1 MKRRFALL
9 RKRKRRRLSESRRK
23 RHTTKTAKPSTT
35 LREKRSIVLGDEV
48 VFHGS
53 SSPNKRIEV
62 APRPDSPTIFHGS
75 SSPNKGIEFA
85 PRPDSPTIVPSLL
98 LLGASD
104 IPGICMD
111 DTSRGDRIESYQT
124 PDARLQPFIPRELIE
139 PVEPANLCTN
149 IDSSHQRI
157 EASSETRINQL
168 RSRLAGLRSGSYV
181 KHVNSVL
188 RYSSTDSFRSSV
200 VSVIS
205 FASSLRSNSL
215 RSTRSSLKSIP
226 KDSNEAG
233 AKVTE
238 PFDQKLSDAEQHI
251 WDELV
256 DESRL
261 ESLPEIKPRYEW
273 NSLHNRPCCGLD
285 EVLSRRDTT
294 SSFWQP
300 DGGVCSQC
308 GFSKVHFLVRDRRP
322 YLGSWKVILRD
333 DLDVE
338 DYFGNTT
345 LHHLAANL
353 RSTPDL
359 IALIREGAN
368 IHAKNTSGETF
379 MHVLRYEFWVYGD
392 PFVSLLKMLES
403 QAFDFDHRDYH
414 GRSILQAFFQL
425 NPRAKNVK
433 EIIQIF
439 GIMKPSWNSFDN
451 QGNTLRTTYP
461 HLNLAGESGWR
472 AKLGFLSPSSKADL
486 RLDFRDIVLPMIG
499 AVDPLNEI
507 KVSASYKT
515 SALLRHVDKN
525 GETLLSTYLKAWEF
539 HDSKE
544 ISEPKVEVFL
554 QNGSEIHARDRE
566 GNTALTTAVGRGLR
580 SATKILLSKGA
591 NVHCRNLKGQGI
603 IAQAQASM
611 DLAREQ
617 GDDKLYASILS
628 CISLLADAGAKAD
641 PTERDEWLSPKRR
654 AEEAMGIVEE

>member
-1 MKRRFALL
+1 MRRRFSLL
-9 RKRKRRRLSESRRK
+9 RKRKRRRLSGSRRK
-23 RHTTKTAKPSTT
+23 GHTTKTAKPSTK
-35 LREKRSIVLGDEV
+35 LREKRSTVLGNEV
-48 VFHGS
+48 LFHGS
-53 SSPNKRIEV
+53 SS
-62 APRPDSPTIFHGS
+62 S
-75 SSPNKGIEFA
+75 NKGIEVA

-104 IPGICMD
+104 VPEICMD
-111 DTSRGDRIESYQT
+111 GTGRGDRIESYQT
-124 PDARLQPFIPRELIE
+124 PDARLQPFIPGELVKL
-139 PVEPANLCTN
+139 VEPANLCTN
-149 IDSSHQRI
+149 LDFSHQRI
-157 EASSETRINQL
+157 EPSSESRINHLQ
-168 RSRLAGLRSGSYV
+168 SRLAGLRSGSYV

-188 RYSSTDSFRSSV
+188 RYSSTDSFRSSIG
-200 VSVIS
+200 SMIS
-205 FASSLRSNSL
+205 FASSLRSSSL
-215 RSTRSSLKSIP
+215 RSTRSSVKSIP
-226 KDSNEAG
+226 KETNAAG
-233 AKVTE
+233 AKATE

-379 MHVLRYEFWVYGD
+379 MHVLRYEFGFHVD
-392 PFVSLLKMLES
+392 SFVPLLEMLKS

-414 GRSILQAFFQL
+414 GRTILQAFFQL
-425 NPRAKNVK
+425 NSGAEQKK
-433 EIIQIF
+433 EITRIF
-439 GIMKPSWNSFDN
+439 EIMKPSWNSFDN
-451 QGNTLRTTYP
+451 QGNTLGTTYP
-461 HLNLAGESGWR
+461 YLKTRADESGWR
-472 AKLGFLSPSSKADL
+472 AKLGPLSPSSKADTP
-486 RLDFRDIVLPMIG
+486 LDFRDMVMPMIG
-499 AVDPLNEI
+499 AIDPSNKI
-507 KVSASYKT
+507 KGSASYKT
-515 SALLRHVDKN
+515 SALLRHIDKN
-525 GETLLSTYLKAWEF
+525 GETFLSTYLKTWKFNSSTEIPQPQMEF
-539 HDSKE
+539 
-544 ISEPKVEVFL
+544 L
-554 QNGSEIHARDRE
+554 LRNGCEIHARDRE
-566 GNTALTTAVGRGLR
+566 GNTALTIAVVRGLR
-580 SATKILLSKGA
+580 FATKILLSKGA

-603 IAQAQASM
+603 IAQARKSM
-611 DLAREQ
+611 YLAREQ
-617 GDDKLYASILS
+617 DDDKLYASILS
-628 CISLLADAGAKAD
+628 CISLLADAGAKAN

>member
-451 QGNTLRTTYP
+451 QGNTLRTTCP

-472 AKLGFLSPSSKADL
+472 AKLGFLSPSPKADL

>member
-451 QGNTLRTTYP
+451 QGNTLRTTCP